1 MPGFVNDSVDLMN
14 PLAHGQGIFL
24 CHHTMIQ
31 EYKKGWY
38 FKFPPCGVSKL
49 IRKIGFPLVLLL
61 IISGGVAA
69 QESSDSDIGI
79 DQRSFRLGG
88 IASFAEMVRV
98 GVKTLALSAAVS
110 PEEMDALVDDARR
123 IASEEQVM
131 IYREAD
137 LIVTD
142 LFPAD
147 VAVGK
152 HVLLIYK
159 GTTLD
164 DYLALKQQKADWLK
178 SGHYQG
184 ESRKEIARKFGKLLS
199 YPDSIIEN
207 KIK

>member
-1 MPGFVNDSVDLMN
+1 MN
-14 PLAHGQGIFL
+14 
-24 CHHTMIQ
+24 
-31 EYKKGWY
+31 
-38 FKFPPCGVSKL
+38 
-49 IRKIGFPLVLLL
+49 RKIGLVFLLLL
-61 IISGGVAA
+61 IMSIGAAA
-69 QESSDSDIGI
+69 QESSEMERSI

-98 GVKTLALSAAVS
+98 GVKTLALSAATS
-110 PEEMDALVDDARR
+110 PEEMDALVDEANR
-123 IASEEQVM
+123 IAREEQVM
-131 IYREAD
+131 IYREAE

-164 DYLALKQQKADWLK
+164 DYLALKQQKAELVK
-178 SGHYQG
+178 SGNYSG

-199 YPDSIIEN
+199 YPDSTIEE

>member
-1 MPGFVNDSVDLMN
+1 MN
-14 PLAHGQGIFL
+14 I
-24 CHHTMIQ
+24 
-31 EYKKGWY
+31 
-38 FKFPPCGVSKL
+38 
-49 IRKIGFPLVLLL
+49 KIGFFLCLLSIL
-61 IISGGVAA
+61 
-69 QESSDSDIGI
+69 SSDAIAQVSSAMDREI

-98 GVKTLALSAAVS
+98 GVKTLALSAPTS
-110 PEEMDALVDDARR
+110 PEEMDALVDEASR
-123 IASEEQVM
+123 IAHEEQVM
-131 IYREAD
+131 IYREAE

-164 DYLALKQQKADWLK
+164 DYLALKQQKVELVE
-178 SGHYQG
+178 SGSYTG
-184 ESRKEIARKFGKLLS
+184 ESRKDIARKFGKLLS
-199 YPDSIIEN
+199 YPDSMIEE

>member
-1 MPGFVNDSVDLMN
+1 MN
-14 PLAHGQGIFL
+14 
-24 CHHTMIQ
+24 
-31 EYKKGWY
+31 
-38 FKFPPCGVSKL
+38 
-49 IRKIGFPLVLLL
+49 RKIGLVFLLLL
-61 IISGGVAA
+61 IMSIGAAA
-69 QESSDSDIGI
+69 QESSEMERSI

-98 GVKTLALSAAVS
+98 GVKTLALSAATS
-110 PEEMDALVDDARR
+110 PEEMDALVDEANR
-123 IASEEQVM
+123 IAREEQVM
-131 IYREAD
+131 IYREAE

-164 DYLALKQQKADWLK
+164 DYLALKQQKVELVK
-178 SGHYQG
+178 SGSYTG
-184 ESRKEIARKFGKLLS
+184 ESRKDIARKFGKLLS
-199 YPDSIIEN
+199 YPDSMIEE

>member
-1 MPGFVNDSVDLMN
+1 MN
-14 PLAHGQGIFL
+14 
-24 CHHTMIQ
+24 
-31 EYKKGWY
+31 
-38 FKFPPCGVSKL
+38 
-49 IRKIGFPLVLLL
+49 RKIGLVFLLLL
-61 IISGGVAA
+61 IMSIGAAA
-69 QESSDSDIGI
+69 QESSEMERNI

-88 IASFAEMVRV
+88 IASFAEMIRV
-98 GVKTLALSAAVS
+98 GVKTLALSAATS
-110 PEEMDALVDDARR
+110 PEEMDALVDEANR
-123 IASEEQVM
+123 IAREEQVM
-131 IYREAD
+131 IYREAE

-164 DYLALKQQKADWLK
+164 DYLALKQQKAELVK
-178 SGHYQG
+178 SGSYKG

-199 YPDSIIEN
+199 YPDSIIEE

>member
-1 MPGFVNDSVDLMN
+1 MERN
-14 PLAHGQGIFL
+14 
-24 CHHTMIQ
+24 
-31 EYKKGWY
+31 
-38 FKFPPCGVSKL
+38 
-49 IRKIGFPLVLLL
+49 
-61 IISGGVAA
+61 
-69 QESSDSDIGI
+69 I

-98 GVKTLALSAAVS
+98 GVKTLALSAATS
-110 PEEMDALVDDARR
+110 PEEMDALVDEANR
-123 IASEEQVM
+123 IAHEEQVM
-131 IYREAD
+131 IYREAE

-164 DYLALKQQKADWLK
+164 DYMALKKEKVELVN
-178 SGHYQG
+178 SGNYKG
-184 ESRKEIARKFGKLLS
+184 ESRKEIARKFGRLLS
-199 YPDSIIEN
+199 YPDSIIEE